1 MLLGLRSGVEHK
13 HVPYRGT
20 VPGITDL
27 VGGQIP
33 STLNPSGEYLSHA
46 RAGKLRFPEKYAV
59 FAHPVCVN
67 SYLFYSECP

>member
-1 MLLGLRSGVEHK
+1 MSQAAGCPIPRSRMLLGLRSGVEHK

-46 RAGKLRFPEKYAV
+46 RAGKLRFPEKYGEL
-59 FAHPVCVN
+59 
-67 SYLFYSECP
+67 YT